1 MEQVDEM
8 FRLTPGDYR
17 DKLSVFPHP
26 SERPKSYDGLL
37 LVPITHD
44 QPRPS
49 DKSYPYWE
57 EDHADKRH
65 FYLGGF
71 SSFMRSGAVADV
83 KELHEFAADALEVV
97 QDLRGWTDM
106 PGPRD
111 AWTEFSYNQV
121 RHAKNGMPLYFQK
134 AAIVLLCCEL
144 SIRER
149 LNGNKERRALKI
161 EHKSGADV
169 YRYMRIIPA
178 CWNIDDFNKAYLDR
192 LEDAHPGAKAALCDA
207 AGQTSIRVIEELAD
221 GYTVTRETAAAIK
234 AFIDERYPKFPVG
247 RVRARPGKRLGR
259 KHASDK
265 EALDRG

>member
-1 MEQVDEM
+1 MEQIDEI

-17 DKLSVFPHP
+17 DTLRAFPRRA
-26 SERPKSYDGLL
+26 ERPKTYGSLL
-37 LVPITHD
+37 SVPITHD
-44 QPRPS
+44 SPRT
-49 DKSYPYWE
+49 DDGCYPFWE

-71 SSFMRSGAVADV
+71 NHFMRSGAVGDV
-83 KELHEFAADALEVV
+83 KELHVFSKDALELV

-134 AAIVLLCCEL
+134 AAIVMLCCEL
-144 SIRER
+144 AMRDRIK
-149 LNGNKERRALKI
+149 GKKERSRLRI
-161 EHKSGADV
+161 EHEDEQQI
-169 YRYMRIIPA
+169 YLYMSIIPA
-178 CWNIDDFNKAYLDR
+178 CWNIDDFNRAYLDR
-192 LEDAHPGAKAALCDA
+192 LEDAHPGAKAQLCDA

-221 GYTVTRETAAAIK
+221 GYTVTRATAAAIK
-234 AFIDERYPKFPVG
+234 DFVDKTYPRFPLG

-259 KHASDK
+259 RHASDK